1 MASPSRLPVFP
12 TLMLA
17 LRFVWD
23 GRLGFWYTAFL
34 PVLVLT
40 VLNTLGAAMAVPA
53 DPANPEAGSYAPP
66 FIVVLANLALLALYV
81 MFAVAWHRRWLMPNE
96 SVTYATAL
104 RWDGRKTKFL
114 VRLFLIAACAFAVML
129 PIFLFFQ
136 LIGLGAGPAGAIGP
150 GTVFGAVLMVLC
162 GYAVMG
168 RLMPLLPAAAVDD
181 SLDFRGCWAMTTG
194 VTGRLMLIVLL
205 PGLIFGA
212 LNLAA
217 EAVIDALVSRTG
229 LGGSLVAVA
238 IEGFALQI
246 VAFFGIAVGVTALSI
261 SYQSLK
267 QTLPA
272 PPD

>member
-1 MASPSRLPVFP
+1 MAAPSRLPVLS
-12 TLMLA
+12 TMLRA

-23 GRLGFWYTAFL
+23 DRQGFWYTAFL

-40 VLNTLGAAMAVPA
+40 VLNTLGAALAVPVDPA
-53 DPANPEAGSYAPP
+53 DPSAGAYAPP
-66 FIVVLANLALLALYV
+66 FIAIVAHLALLALYV
-81 MFAVAWHRRWLMPNE
+81 MFAVAWHRRWLLPGE

-104 RWDGRKTKFL
+104 KWDARKTKFL

-129 PIFLFFQ
+129 PMFFFSQ
-136 LIGLGAGPAGAIGP
+136 LLGLAGGP
-150 GTVFGAVLMVLC
+150 GDTVTPGTALSAVLTILV

-181 SLDFRGCWAMTTG
+181 PLDLRGCWAMTSG
-194 VTGRLMLIVLL
+194 VTGRLMMIILL
-205 PGLIFGA
+205 PGLVFGA

-217 EAVIDALVSRTG
+217 EAAVDALLAGIG

-238 IEGFALQI
+238 VESFGLQI
-246 VAFFGIAVGVTALSI
+246 ISFFGIAVGVTALSI
-261 SYQSLK
+261 TYQTLK

-272 PPD
+272 PAD